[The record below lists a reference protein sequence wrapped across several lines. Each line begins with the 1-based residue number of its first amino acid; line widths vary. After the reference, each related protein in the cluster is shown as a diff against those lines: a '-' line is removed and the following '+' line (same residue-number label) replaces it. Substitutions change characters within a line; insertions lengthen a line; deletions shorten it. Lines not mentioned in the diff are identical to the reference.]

1 MRAVCIALVAG
12 AVFLPGCQ
20 TPPATAGAVTS
31 ATTPSAQA
39 ARCDKREVTG
49 SRLARCDNGPAEVR
63 TISREEIEAAGM
75 PTGGPA
81 RGSGEG
87 R

>member
-1 MRAVCIALVAG
+1 MRAICVALVA
-12 AVFLPGCQ
+12 AAALLAGCE
-20 TPPATAGAVTS
+20 TPPAATGAATS
-31 ATTPSAQA
+31 VPPSAANA

-63 TISREEIEAAGM
+63 TISRQEIEATGM
-75 PTGGPA
+75 PSSGGA